1 MRFVLFT
8 DKSVKQCTSAI
19 NERLQTKGT
28 KTRPELDGWI
38 EKGGK
43 FSLAVTSKVA
53 RRFSRTTR
61 LSGKAEKEGTS
72 TVIRGHV
79 SGGVSPQ
86 GLRMLFAGLVI
97 VVVLLFISG
106 NQMIG
111 FLTVIAGGF
120 AYVPL
125 WGDYVNSEI
134 LLIEVERTLKAS
146 PTRPKVPTKAIPE
159 K

>member
-8 DKSVKQCTSAI
+8 DKTVKQCTSAI
-19 NERLQTKGT
+19 NERLQASGT
-28 KTRPELDGWI
+28 KSRPEMDGWI

-43 FSLAVTSKVA
+43 FSMAVTSSVA

-61 LSGKAEKEGTS
+61 LSGKAEKEGHS
-72 TVIRGHV
+72 TVIRGQV

-86 GLRMLFAGLVI
+86 GMRTLFAALVI
-97 VVVLLFISG
+97 VAVLLFASG

-111 FLTVIAGGF
+111 LLAIIVGAF
-120 AYVPL
+120 AYMPL
-125 WGDYVNSEI
+125 RGDYLNSEI

-146 PTRPKVPTKAIPE
+146 PNPPKNGK
-159 K
+159 

>member
-1 MRFVLFT
+1 MHFVLFT
-8 DKSVKQCTSAI
+8 DHTVKQCTSAI

-38 EKGGK
+38 EKGGR

-61 LSGKAEKEGTS
+61 LSGKAVKEGGS

-79 SGGVSPQ
+79 SGGIGPE

-97 VVVLLFISG
+97 VVVVLFVSA

-111 FLTVIAGGF
+111 FLTVIAGAF

-125 WGDYVNSEI
+125 RGDYVNSEI
-134 LLIEVERTLKAS
+134 LLIEVEKTLRAS
-146 PTRPKVPTKAIPE
+146 PTPPKNPTK
-159 K
+159 